1 MGWTTRDTPSRTIL
15 TVTYYD
21 VLGVAPDASAAAIR
35 RAYVGLARRYHPDF
49 HTNASPGVRAANERA
64 MQALNEAW
72 AVLSDP
78 SERRRYDDRY
88 VRGTGDAATGGADA
102 RRVRAEQDARERA
115 AWRPFDYDPDDDD
128 EDLDPRLL
136 DDEPAAVVVSRRRQ
150 LVVVA
155 PTLTF
160 LGGVLLVVL
169 GFVINLLP
177 LSLLGLVAVVG
188 SAVGFVVLPLLA
200 LSASAR
206 NDRR

>member
-1 MGWTTRDTPSRTIL
+1 VPSRTIL
-15 TVTYYD
+15 AVTYYD

-88 VRGTGDAATGGADA
+88 VRGSGDAATGGADA
-102 RRVRAEQDARERA
+102 RRARAEQDAQERA
-115 AWRPFDYDPDDDD
+115 AWRPFDYDPDDDDD

-188 SAVGFVVLPLLA
+188 AAVGFVVLPLLA